1 MPEVAGKKYKYT
13 KEGMKEAKAAAKKTG
28 TIIRHKGSKYQKRK

>member
-28 TIIRHKGSKYQKRK
+28 TTSNTL